1 MAESTNWSRMRTSL
15 LPTSKGDDISCR
27 ADLPICKIYIDDV
40 IVYADKQTNLSSLEQ
55 VITCSRKYGLTYNP
69 DKVKLGLSQIEYEG
83 LEIDSTVIIFSLRS

>member
-15 LPTSKGDDISCR
+15 LPTSKGDDTSCR

-55 VITCSRKYGLTYNP
+55 VINRSRKYGLTYNP
-69 DKVKLGLSQIEYEG
+69 DKVKLGLSQLNMKG
-83 LEIDSTVIIFSLRS
+83 LKSTPR

>member
-55 VITCSRKYGLTYNP
+55 VITRSHKYGLTYNP
-69 DKVKLGLSQIEYEG
+69 DKVKLGLSKIEYEG
-83 LEIDSTVIIFSLRS
+83 LEIDSTMIFFTVRS